1 MNKWPNL
8 KVQALATVLVSIRGV
23 FLVFPRP
30 DKEGGRG
37 VYRDVTVRVDVSVSE
52 SSCPFQMSNRNC
64 SINPGP
70 SSNKKGTIL
79 LIPSHLNKLRHNGNI
94 ISWLI
99 LDLSW

>member
-1 MNKWPNL
+1 MNKWPKL

-52 SSCPFQMSNRNC
+52 SSCPFQMSQTE
-64 SINPGP
+64 IAPLIPGP
-70 SSNKKGTIL
+70 VQTKRALFCLYQAILTSYGTMVISSHG
-79 LIPSHLNKLRHNGNI
+79 
-94 ISWLI
+94 
-99 LDLSW
+99 